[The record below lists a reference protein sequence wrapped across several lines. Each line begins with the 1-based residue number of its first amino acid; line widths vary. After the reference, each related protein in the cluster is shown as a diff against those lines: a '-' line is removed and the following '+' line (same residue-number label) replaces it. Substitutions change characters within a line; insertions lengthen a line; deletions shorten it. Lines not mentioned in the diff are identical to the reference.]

1 MKILIA
7 EDDGLVARDLARKVK
22 EVGHTVAGLAE
33 TGRRAVEAARSLAP
47 DLVLLDIAMPGL
59 DGIAA
64 AREILAARAVPIVMV
79 TAHGDPD
86 LVARAV
92 SAGVMG
98 YLLKPVSD
106 AALRAGIHVAMARF
120 AELQAL
126 SKQVTGLSEALE
138 VRKIVERAKGI
149 LMKRLQVSEAEAF
162 RRLQRRAGA
171 ERRTLRDVA
180 HAVWEADR
188 YFDQL
193 ENEHE

>member
-149 LMKRLQVSEAEAF
+149 LMKRLQVSEGEAF